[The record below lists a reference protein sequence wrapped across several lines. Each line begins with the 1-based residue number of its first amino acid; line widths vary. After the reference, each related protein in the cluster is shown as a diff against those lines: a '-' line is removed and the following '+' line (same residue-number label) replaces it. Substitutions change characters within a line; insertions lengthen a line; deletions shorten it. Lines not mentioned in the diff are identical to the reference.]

1 MKFSG
6 IELHSK
12 NAVVVQ
18 QQAVERKG
26 AEAAC
31 HNDCGHRALT
41 VPCPP
46 RRCRVVHTRAG
57 VSA

>member
-18 QQAVERKG
+18 QQPVERKG

-31 HNDCGHRALT
+31 HNDFTTASSI
-41 VPCPP
+41 VPRPLKAP
-46 RRCRVVHTRAG
+46 VWPM
-57 VSA
+57 